1 MARGKQAKILTEKQI
16 KAALAYISA
25 NRRYPKR
32 DRVLFLLSYHS
43 LRAKEC
49 AELTLSMVTDAEGN
63 VADVIS
69 LDNSASKG
77 KSGRIIPMSTTLK
90 DAITEYLKERGT
102 APGTLVQSERGQG
115 FSAASIAE
123 WFHRL
128 YSAMGYEG
136 ASSHSGR
143 RSFITNAAKKI
154 PLCGGSL
161 LDVMA
166 LAGHKH
172 LSTTHKYIEQD
183 SEAQKKVVSMIMSSF
198 D

>member
-1 MARGKQAKILTEKQI
+1 MIL
-16 KAALAYISA
+16 
-25 NRRYPKR
+25 
-32 DRVLFLLSYHS
+32 LLSYHG

-49 AELTLSMVTDAEGN
+49 SEITLSMVTDAEGS
-63 VADVIS
+63 VAEVIS

-77 KSGRIIPMSTTLK
+77 KSGRIIPMSASLK
-90 DAITEYLKERGT
+90 DAITEYLVERG
-102 APGTLVQSERGQG
+102 AQPGSLIQSERGQG

-128 YSAMGYEG
+128 YAAMGYEG

-143 RSFITNAAKKI
+143 RAFITNAAKKI

-183 SEAQKKVVSMIMSSF
+183 SEAQKKVVALLFGGIN
-198 D
+198 

>member
-1 MARGKQAKILTEKQI
+1 MARGKQAKILTDKQV
-16 KAALAYISA
+16 KAVLAYISA

-32 DRVLFLLSYHS
+32 DRVILLLSYHG

-49 AELTLSMVTDAEGN
+49 SELTLSMVTDAEGN
-63 VADVIS
+63 VADFIS

-77 KSGRIIPMSTTLK
+77 KSGRVIPISATLK
-90 DAITEYLKERGT
+90 DAIVDYLNERGSD
-102 APGTLVQSERGQG
+102 PGALVQSERGKG

-128 YSAMGYEG
+128 YSAMGFDG

-161 LDVMA
+161 LDVMQ

-172 LSTTHKYIEQD
+172 LSTTHRYIEQD
-183 SEAQKKVVSMIMSSF
+183 SEAQKKVVTLLF
-198 D
+198 DNL